1 MHRVKIKKDQ
11 NKTKSLRVKKND
23 LISKFGIVKNESE
36 QGPPSDAYELLGE
49 ASEERCLSSYGWLVG
64 YVRLAG

>member
-1 MHRVKIKKDQ
+1 MKK
-11 NKTKSLRVKKND
+11 TD
-23 LISKFGIVKNESE
+23 LIFKFGIVKNESE